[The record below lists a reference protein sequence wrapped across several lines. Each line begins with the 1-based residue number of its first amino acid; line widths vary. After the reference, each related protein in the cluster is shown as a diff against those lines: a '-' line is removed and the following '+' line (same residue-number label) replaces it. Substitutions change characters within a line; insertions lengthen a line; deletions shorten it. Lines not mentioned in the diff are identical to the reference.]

1 MIPGSKI
8 TLVTEI
14 IGHTTDYSNG
24 MYDLRPADDDST
36 VSIETTDL
44 VENEITWIRNLH
56 WASQLLGPLQ
66 ISLTALM
73 KEPVWWIIT
82 EVQLWQK
89 TYLVV
94 DPIREVSAVHSTIE
108 TFDPSPVM
116 IWCADPGPRLFD
128 DSASLID
135 LVSGI
140 EYR

>member
-1 MIPGSKI
+1 
-8 TLVTEI
+8 
-14 IGHTTDYSNG
+14 
-24 MYDLRPADDDST
+24 
-36 VSIETTDL
+36 
-44 VENEITWIRNLH
+44 
-56 WASQLLGPLQ
+56 
-66 ISLTALM
+66 M